1 MSKFK
6 KVKQFVFM
14 TLVTVATV
22 TAGTTS
28 LARASDVDDAYRHC
42 LFRCDNYI
50 VNIFQKIQAIIT
62 EDGLNAYA
70 KSKIS
75 SPGFTHSVYGPPTT
89 TIIDDYCS
97 EICKDNPNA
106 YNK

>member
-28 LARASDVDDAYRHC
+28 LARASDADDAYRHC
-42 LFRCDNYI
+42 LFRCENYI

-62 EDGLNAYA
+62 EDGLNEYA

-75 SPGFTHSVYGPPTT
+75 APGFTESVYGPPPQTLL
-89 TIIDDYCS
+89 DEHCPQ
-97 EICKDNPNA
+97 ICKEYSNA